1 MGLLD
6 EIMKNVKL
14 EIRANSREQ
23 EYLEAVIEKGELESL
38 QSILT
43 KHLGLAAKEP
53 GKKGK
58 IPKKIQRIVDRLGG
72 LRIEQSF
79 FYREE
84 DSQVT
89 YAALWP
95 WESNPEK
102 ITIKSGLIEL

>member
-6 EIMKNVKL
+6 EIMKNVRL
-14 EIRANSREQ
+14 EIRANSKER
-23 EYLEAVIEKGELESL
+23 EYLEAVIEKSELESL

-58 IPKKIQRIVDRLGG
+58 IPKKIQGIVDMLGG
-72 LRIEQSF
+72 LRIQQSF

-84 DSQVT
+84 GTRVT
-89 YAALWP
+89 YTALWP
-95 WESNPEK
+95 WESNPER
-102 ITIKSGLIEL
+102 ITIKSGIIEL